1 MRSRG
6 SHATCRWDVAGPEP
20 VLEASFDGHADWVN
34 DLALI
39 GDLLITCS
47 NDQTVRLW
55 KAGSDNGAE
64 GRGRVRWGGV
74 GLRDCD

>member
-1 MRSRG
+1 MA
-6 SHATCRWDVAGPEP
+6 HKEA

-34 DLALI
+34 DIALI

-55 KAGSDNGAE
+55 KAGSDNGKHPPLAPGVCVKRE
-64 GRGRVRWGGV
+64 GTV
-74 GLRDCD
+74 